1 MGKKLTL
8 KQEGFCIEYAACG
21 NATQAAINAGYSP
34 KTAYSI
40 GQENLKKPEI
50 VAKIQEISKR
60 ETQARIMSVDRRQER
75 LSELAENSEDG
86 NVVVRAIETLNKMD
100 GIYIQKQEISGK
112 DGGAIT
118 FRWDDG

>member
-1 MGKKLTL
+1 MGKKLTP

-75 LSELAENSEDG
+75 LSELAEKSEDG